1 MAYLDVTA
9 GTAREGGVST
19 AALDAGVLSA
29 DATGRALFATNF
41 FNAATVD
48 AKIATDAIG
57 EDRLTAAELTGRV
70 AAVVANAN
78 VIGGIPVL
86 FRIDVADA
94 SADTDVVMTHKV
106 RVINA
111 MALATGIGAHA
122 TLDTWQVKNGATAI
136 SDAVAKTATVNAVSR
151 IATINPAAHEIAAA
165 GTLRITAVKNTNAAV
180 TVYVTAIRVA

>member
-1 MAYLDVTA
+1 MAYLNQTA

-29 DATGRALFATNF
+29 DATGRALVAASF

-48 AKIATDAIG
+48 DKFATDSIG
-57 EDRLTAAELTGRV
+57 EDRLTAAELTGRI

-94 SADTDVVMTHKV
+94 SGDTDVVVTHKI
-106 RVINA
+106 RVLDA
-111 MALATGIGAHA
+111 WALNTGIAAHA
-122 TLDTWQVKNGATAI
+122 TLDTWQVKNGANAI
-136 SDAVAKTATVNAVSR
+136 SDAVAKTATVNAVKR
-151 IATINPAAHEIAAA
+151 ISTIDPARHEIAAA
-165 GTLRITAVKNTNAAV
+165 GTLRITAAKNTNAAV
-180 TVYVTAIRVA
+180 TVYVLAVRVA